1 MQGIAMTNE
10 RAVAIARDS
19 LSLPKLVLFVAMI
32 LVAVIGKFWFGE
44 TIGLRPQLP
53 NYLTFSLYGVFLIH
67 LVTAQGIGEKSMLVA
82 VGIGLTLSGYL
93 ESGIILP
100 SNGDG
105 EPRSLIAILTI
116 IPALAG
122 VIASLVTHAF
132 LTIRR
137 LRTPTETAEL
147 MLVPWILVL
156 AAVISPFFLHASAS
170 IYPPYDHYL
179 FLFQDGLG
187 IGIEEMVSKLVA
199 LGNPIST
206 SLLTLVY
213 FALWLAVV
221 GHYALFPSR
230 SPAMPVLAVVCGI
243 IGYSL
248 FWLYPAVGPDFI
260 VHDRSILTSNIA
272 LPVGLPGRN
281 QISEVPRN
289 CMPSLH
295 CAWGFLFIWNPLV
308 CPPMLRWCLRTFAA
322 LTVIS
327 AIEIGRHWFI
337 DIVVALPL
345 AVAVQSLCDTRFSL
359 HDPRRLVPI
368 LGGATLI
375 ACWFVALRLEWFVA
389 DSPGWFRWATMAAT
403 IVVSIYLLRSFSLQ
417 HDPIRQPSLAQ
428 TQSQA
433 AGPSAA
439 A

>member
-1 MQGIAMTNE
+1 MTNE

-67 LVTAQGIGEKSMLVA
+67 LVTAQGIGEKSMLLAIGV
-82 VGIGLTLSGYL
+82 GLTLLCYL

-100 SNGDG
+100 SKDG
-105 EPRSLIAILTI
+105 EPRSLIATLTI

-122 VIASLVTHAF
+122 MVASPVTHAF
-132 LTIRR
+132 LTMRR
-137 LRTPTETAEL
+137 RRTPTETAEL
-147 MLVPWILVL
+147 MMVPWILVL
-156 AAVISPFFLHASAS
+156 AAVVSPFFLHASAS
-170 IYPPYDHYL
+170 IYPPFDHYL

-187 IGIEEMVSKLVA
+187 IRIEEMVSKLVA
-199 LGNPIST
+199 LGNPIS
-206 SLLTLVY
+206 SSILTLVY

-221 GHYALFPSR
+221 GHYALFPSQ

-248 FWLYPAVGPDFI
+248 FWFYPAVGPDFI
-260 VHDRSILTSNIA
+260 SHDWSILTSSTA
-272 LPVGLPGRN
+272 LPVGLPGRDE
-281 QISEVPRN
+281 ISEVPRN

-345 AVAVQSLCDTRFSL
+345 AVAVQSLCDTRFSW

-375 ACWFVALRLEWFVA
+375 AFWFVALQSEWFVA

-403 IVVSIYLLRSFSLQ
+403 ILVSIYLLRSFTLKRD
-417 HDPIRQPSLAQ
+417 HVRQPRLAETQ
-428 TQSQA
+428 TQA
-433 AGPSAA
+433 AGRSAVA
-439 A
+439 